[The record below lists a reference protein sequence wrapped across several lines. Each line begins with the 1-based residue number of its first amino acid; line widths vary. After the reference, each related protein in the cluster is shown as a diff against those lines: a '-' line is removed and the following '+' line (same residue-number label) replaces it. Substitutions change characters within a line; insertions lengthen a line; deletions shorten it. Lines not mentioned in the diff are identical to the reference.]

1 MPYLMSGYLP
11 SVIFFRVGVAL
22 SLAFTSIGMRDLMYH
37 FLSTHAS
44 RSLFFFLKGSYSMY
58 CISLYTLNGEVTE
71 DIISQAY
78 ENLLDENTTLDIC
91 ESYTIQVLIP
101 SNSTGLDSPVVKC
114 IYQRK

>member
-1 MPYLMSGYLP
+1 MPYLMSGYLA

-78 ENLLDENTTLDIC
+78 ENLLDENTTLFGSSAI
-91 ESYTIQVLIP
+91 
-101 SNSTGLDSPVVKC
+101 
-114 IYQRK
+114 